1 MMKMRNRIYWI
12 SLIILC
18 VLISSV
24 TFSCKSSIA
33 GVILPSTT
41 SFSTDGEKAG
51 QSQEQTPSAPTN
63 LISMVDLED
72 KWREVLQVTGENG
85 EKTLTFTITGDEWCI
100 SWYTGEDNPE
110 TALFTIIVYRE
121 DISTAPVKV
130 VTNSGKMN
138 SDIIEMHEGNNEYQ
152 VKIIAA
158 NVNGWAIRIGEK
170 RSNRTISPV
179 SIVRI
184 QYQGTKQKTYDGD
197 INACFKKNEPD
208 EYVAIKNE
216 SDSWQDIRGW
226 TLVNETKGLP
236 TFTFPD
242 YYSAVPAYYTE
253 FYNGMSSQVMPL
265 PCLLGPRQMVLVY
278 TDEFNSETGGFHFNY
293 GYGDIWNN
301 EIPDTAV
308 LYNAEGT
315 EVSRKSYII
324 EEDNPLLLPVYI
336 VRIEYKGTPSSVEY
350 DDGSCCKIVE
360 YNEYVV
366 IKNRSNCFQNM
377 SRWILQNSTKG
388 NPSFVFPE
396 DFYICPSE
404 TIRVYT
410 NEIHPE
416 WSGLCLLYY
425 PSKLI
430 ELYFDAVH
438 YEEGA
443 KCSFFPPTTVPP
455 QGVCSFQYTPGDIWN
470 DNSQNIAT
478 LYNAD
483 GEEISSAT
491 YDIHR

>member
-1 MMKMRNRIYWI
+1 MKIRNRIDWI
-12 SLIILC
+12 SPVILC
-18 VLISSV
+18 VLLSFV
-24 TFSCKSSIA
+24 TLSCRPSIA
-33 GVILPSTT
+33 GVALPSTA
-41 SFSTDGEKAG
+41 SSSTGG
-51 QSQEQTPSAPTN
+51 QNTGQLQEQTPSAPAD

-72 KWREVLQVTGENG
+72 NWSELLQATGANG
-85 EKTLTFTITGDEWCI
+85 EKTLSFSITGDEWCI
-100 SWYTGEDNPE
+100 SWYAGGDDPE
-110 TALFTIIVYRE
+110 TVLFTIIVHRE

-130 VTNSGKMN
+130 VTNSGMIT
-138 SDIIEMHEGNNEYQ
+138 SDIIEMYEGNNNYQ

-158 NVNGWAIRIGEK
+158 NVNGWAVRIGEK
-170 RSNRTISPV
+170 RSNSTISPV

-184 QYQGTKQKTYDGD
+184 QYQGTKQKTYGSD
-197 INACFKKNEPD
+197 INACYKKNEPD

-242 YYSAVPAYYTE
+242 YYSAVPVYYTE
-253 FYNGMSSQVMPL
+253 FYSGMSSQGLPL

-278 TDEFNSETGGFHFNY
+278 TDEFNSETGGFNFNY

-308 LYNAEGT
+308 LYNAEGIA
-315 EVSRKSYII
+315 VSRKSYIV
-324 EEDNPLLLPVYI
+324 EGENQLLPPVYI
-336 VRIEYKGTPSSVEY
+336 VRIEYEGTPSSVEY
-350 DDGSCCKIVE
+350 DDGSCCKTVE

-366 IKNRSNCFQNM
+366 IKNRSNCFQDM

-388 NPSFVFPE
+388 GPTFLFPE

-416 WSGLCLLYY
+416 WSGLCFLYY

-430 ELYFDAVH
+430 ELYFDIVH
-438 YEEGA
+438 YAEGE
-443 KCSFFPPTTVPP
+443 KCGFFPLATVPP
-455 QGVCSFQYTPGDIWN
+455 QGNGSFQYTPGD
-470 DNSQNIAT
+470 
-478 LYNAD
+478 
-483 GEEISSAT
+483 
-491 YDIHR
+491 